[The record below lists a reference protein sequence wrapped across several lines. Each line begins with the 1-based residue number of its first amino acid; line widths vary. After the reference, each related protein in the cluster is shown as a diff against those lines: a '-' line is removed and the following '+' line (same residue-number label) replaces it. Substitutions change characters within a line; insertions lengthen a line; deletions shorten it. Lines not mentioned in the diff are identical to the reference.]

1 MAYPTRTIR
10 NLQFT
15 RKENY
20 TIPWPGLGLANC
32 NLVWGEIWLRFEL
45 YVDGAYAGLAST
57 MNMNGLTPNHPN
69 PEGVPSRWDS
79 TKDENGLDWLIPR
92 FDGDF
97 QQLLLDYDA
106 DPANAVHIM
115 GQYIPGKWQFEY
127 VYSPPLDRPAPGG
140 VGESTYRTDFALTTN
155 LAELIKTSEQDPEK
169 LINGL
174 TTTLAGRSVGVG
186 STMGWLA
193 QDILP
198 HADLTPTL
206 EILIRQ
212 PTLAK

>member
-1 MAYPTRTIR
+1 MAYPSRTIR

-69 PEGVPSRWDS
+69 PEGDNGRWDS
-79 TKDENGLDWLIPR
+79 IKDENALDWLIPR

-106 DPANAVHIM
+106 DPANAVHIR
-115 GQYIPGKWQFEY
+115 GQYIPGKWQCEF
-127 VYSPPLDRPAPGG
+127 VYSPPQDRPAPGSSG
-140 VGESTYRTDFALTTN
+140 NASTRSDFASITN
-155 LAELIKTSEQDPEK
+155 VAELIKTSDQDPEK
-169 LINGL
+169 LIDGF
-174 TTTLAGRSVGVG
+174 TTTLAGVSIDQGVGVKF
-186 STMGWLA
+186 
-193 QDILP
+193 
-198 HADLTPTL
+198 TPTL

-212 PTLAK
+212 PSMAK